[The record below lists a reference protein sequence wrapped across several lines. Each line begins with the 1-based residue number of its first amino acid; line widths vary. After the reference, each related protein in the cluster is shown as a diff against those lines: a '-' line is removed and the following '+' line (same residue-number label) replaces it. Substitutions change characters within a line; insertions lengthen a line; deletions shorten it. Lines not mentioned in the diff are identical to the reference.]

1 MDPCYEM
8 RQLANDMDERR
19 EESSS
24 QTEDLVQHLAFRA
37 YWAVPLAAK
46 ANAALVRVSGRDLL

>member
-1 MDPCYEM
+1 M

-46 ANAALVRVSGRDLL
+46 ANAALVLVSGRDLL